1 LSWNSAAGST
11 SVDDKQLDL
20 VTFDFGSWGV
30 PVWCVC
36 GFGVVEAVLDL
47 AAFGFNRFTSLNL
60 MVFLDF
66 CSLGGFRF
74 NFSPVLNWHVHLH
87 PYRVHTFKF
96 NC

>member
-66 CSLGGFRF
+66 CSLGGFTCLKLACS
-74 NFSPVLNWHVHLH
+74 SPSLPC
-87 PYRVHTFKF
+87 PYIQIQFD
-96 NC
+96 C